1 MKVPM
6 AHYEI
11 DISEFDPLT
20 KGVLNAAL
28 MHARQHRETR
38 NHTLQLQEFYELA
51 GLIGEVYI
59 DNFMGLV
66 CEVMKAVV
74 CSPNYE
80 EGTLRCWPV
89 FDSMIVTKTNFEFAV
104 NPNGLD
110 AVEFPLR
117 PDQVRE
123 SLGLPPR

>member
-1 MKVPM
+1 M

-20 KGVLNAAL
+20 KAVLAAAL
-28 MHARQHRETR
+28 RHAREHRETR
-38 NHTLQLQEFYELA
+38 THSLRLQDFYQLA
-51 GLIGEVYI
+51 GLIGEVYV

-80 EGTLRCWPV
+80 VGTLRCWPV
-89 FDSMIVTKTNFEFAV
+89 FDSIMVTKNRFEFAV
-104 NPNGLD
+104 NATALD
-110 AVEFPLR
+110 ATEFPLR

-123 SLGLPPR
+123 RLGLAPK

>member
-1 MKVPM
+1 M

-38 NHTLQLQEFYELA
+38 THTLQLQDFYQLA
-51 GLIGEVYI
+51 GLTGEVYV

-74 CSPNYE
+74 CSPDYE
-80 EGTLRCWPV
+80 EGSLRCWPV
-89 FDSMIVTKTNFEFAV
+89 FDSIMVTKNRFEFVV

-117 PDQVRE
+117 PDQVKAMM
-123 SLGLPPR
+123 GAAPN